1 MACVLT
7 LQHDC
12 RHFQPN
18 GHQCQGTWF
27 CQIWLTDGMSGA
39 TIPAPRAVSN
49 NALGEVKPLL
59 SKQEEK
65 RGRRK
70 LAKKAN

>member
-1 MACVLT
+1 
-7 LQHDC
+7 
-12 RHFQPN
+12 
-18 GHQCQGTWF
+18 
-27 CQIWLTDGMSGA
+27 MSGA

-49 NALGEVKPLL
+49 NALGEVKLLL